1 MTQIIL
7 TQALY
12 YLIVFIQKEPTFFIL
27 FNTPEYNTTPIYT
40 IYLLFS
46 QLVPH
51 MTINLIET
59 IKIKKFRH
67 FPSKYIIGFMYLQ
80 LSQTQFKYFQF

>member
-12 YLIVFIQKEPTFFIL
+12 YLIMFIQMEPTFFIL
-27 FNTPEYNTTPIYT
+27 FNTPEYNTTPFYT
-40 IYLLFS
+40 IYPLFS
-46 QLVPH
+46 PVLVPH

-59 IKIKKFRH
+59 IKIEKFRH
-67 FPSKYIIGFMYLQ
+67 FPSKYI
-80 LSQTQFKYFQF
+80 

>member
-12 YLIVFIQKEPTFFIL
+12 YLIVFIQMEPTFFIL

-46 QLVPH
+46 PVLVLH

-59 IKIKKFRH
+59 SKIKKFRH
-67 FPSKYIIGFMYLQ
+67 FPSKYI
-80 LSQTQFKYFQF
+80 